1 MPLAP
6 DADILHPGMVELPE
20 VLDLKA
26 ATPLTVEFLT
36 LRGRPVHVDASNVQ
50 RLGGQCLQV
59 LLSAA
64 MTWKADK
71 IPFVLLNLPSDFNE
85 LLARLGVSFTDF
97 TAVYKPQ

>member
-6 DADILHPGMVELPE
+6 DSDILHPGVVELPE

-36 LRGRPVHVDASNVQ
+36 LRGRPVHGDASNVQ

-64 MTWKADK
+64 KTWKADEIAFCLVK
-71 IPFVLLNLPSDFNE
+71 PSGDFNE
-85 LLARLGVSFTDF
+85 GLARLGVSAASFTGGD
-97 TAVYKPQ
+97 

>member
-1 MPLAP
+1 MRLNS
-6 DADILHPGMVELPE
+6 DILHPGVVELPE

-26 ATPLTVEFLT
+26 ATPLTVKFLT

-71 IPFVLLNLPSDFNE
+71 IPFALVNVSGDLNE
-85 LLARLGVSFTDF
+85 GLARLGVSATDF
-97 TAVYKPQ
+97 TGGDKPQ